1 MRLVWLDMHICDLLF
16 SDKYMVEK
24 IEFNKW
30 NNYI

>member
-1 MRLVWLDMHICDLLF
+1 MRLVWLDMHTWFTIF
-16 SDKYMVEK
+16 DKYMVEK